1 MALGE
6 EGYHQH
12 TRDILA
18 VTQEIA
24 AGVREIKGLRLL
36 GGTPQAMIVCFAGA
50 LYWSNHMVCDAVTK
64 GFSRGSFVYSLRTGY
79 CVICC
84 SSK

>member
-6 EGYHQH
+6 DGFNQH

-24 AGVREIKGLRLL
+24 AGVREIKGIRLL
-36 GGTPQAMIVCFAGA
+36 GGTPEIGRAHV
-50 LYWSNHMVCDAVTK
+50 
-64 GFSRGSFVYSLRTGY
+64 
-79 CVICC
+79 
-84 SSK
+84 